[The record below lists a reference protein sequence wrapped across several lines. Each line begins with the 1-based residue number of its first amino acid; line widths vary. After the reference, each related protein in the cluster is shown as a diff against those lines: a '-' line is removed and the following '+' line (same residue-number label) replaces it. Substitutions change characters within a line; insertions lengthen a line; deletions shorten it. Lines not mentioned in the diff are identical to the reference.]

1 MRELAAIAD
10 EDPRVVLITGDLG
23 FMVVEAFAD
32 RHPDRFFNAGVS
44 EQNMIGLATGMAEAG
59 FIPFTYSIATFA
71 ALRPYEFIR
80 NGPVLHHLPVRVVG
94 AGGAF
99 DYGTAGPT
107 HHALEDLGVMR
118 IQPGMAVIAPADHE
132 QTTSALRA
140 TWDLPGPVYYR
151 VGRDEKTTVPGLD
164 GRFGLGSAE
173 TVREGTDLVL
183 LATGSIAS
191 DTVRAAEELAGRG
204 VDAAVVVVASLSPV
218 PRDDLTSTLAR
229 FPVALTVEGHYI
241 TGGLGSLVAEVIAE
255 DGLRCR
261 LVRCGVQRSS
271 EGVSGSDRWL
281 AAHNGLS
288 VESLVATACSALSE
302 QSLATW

>member
-80 NGPVLHHLPVRVVG
+80 NGPVLHHLPVRIVG

-118 IQPGMAVIAPADHE
+118 IQPGLAVIAPADHE
-132 QTTSALRA
+132 QTASALRA
-140 TWDLPGPVYYR
+140 TWDLPGPIYYR
-151 VGRDEKTTVPGLD
+151 VGRDEKTTVPGLG
-164 GRFGLGSAE
+164 GRFGLGSGE
-173 TVREGTDLVL
+173 MVREGSDLVL
-183 LATGSIAS
+183 VATGSIAS
-191 DTVRAAEELAGRG
+191 DAVRAAAELALLGI
-204 VDAAVVVVASLSPV
+204 DAAVMVVASISPV
-218 PRDDLTSTLAR
+218 PRDDLTRTLAR
-229 FPVALTVEGHYI
+229 FGVALTVEGHYVN
-241 TGGLGSLVAEVIAE
+241 GGLGSLVAEVIAE

-261 LVRCGVQRSS
+261 LVRCGVHRTS

-281 AAHNGLS
+281 ADHHGLS
-288 VESLVATACSALSE
+288 VESLVATARSALSE
-302 QSLATW
+302 QSLASW